1 MNKPSFRDGIVQAVE
16 QVVQLANQKGFR
28 VEIETDDNGELIT
41 YTDRKV
47 IITFSYTFDLE
58 PNLMDHRLFTLE
70 FAVFGVVTV
79 TRFDNKSFNVIKFLK
94 DNFQRIYTPIKKA
107 ITQQK
112 ADYGF
117 NQAFTQLTQGLN
129 KMSQELKEFDAI
141 DKFFQ
146 VASYLTRKGFELPEY
161 KNYQAFINDLKVNQ
175 SELYSQM
182 VFDILEADEKV
193 NNLGLEVV

>member
-1 MNKPSFRDGIVQAVE
+1 MKPSFRDGIVQAVE
-16 QVVQLANQKGFR
+16 QVIQLANQEGFR

-58 PNLMDHRLFTLE
+58 PNLMDYRLFTLE
-70 FAVFGVVTV
+70 FAVFGAVTV

-94 DNFQRIYTPIKKA
+94 DSFQKIYTPIKKA

-112 ADYGF
+112 TDYGF

-129 KMSQELKEFDAI
+129 KMSQEFDAV

-193 NNLGLEVV
+193 NQLGLEVV

>member
-1 MNKPSFRDGIVQAVE
+1 MKPSFRDGVTQAVE
-16 QVVQLANQKGFR
+16 QVIQLANQKGFR

-41 YTDRKV
+41 YTDKKV

-58 PNLMDHRLFTLE
+58 PNLMDYRLFTLE
-70 FAVFGVVTV
+70 FAVFGAVTV

-193 NNLGLEVV
+193 NQLGLEVV

>member
-1 MNKPSFRDGIVQAVE
+1 MKPSFRDGVTQAVE
-16 QVVQLANQKGFR
+16 QVVQLANNQGFR

-41 YTDRKV
+41 YTDKKV

-58 PNLMDHRLFTLE
+58 PNLMDYRLFTLE
-70 FAVFGVVTV
+70 FAVYGAVTV
-79 TRFDNKSFNVIKFLK
+79 TRFDNKTFNVIKFMK

-107 ITQQK
+107 IAEQK
-112 ADYGF
+112 ADYSF

-129 KMSQELKEFDAI
+129 RMTKDFDAV

-146 VASYLTRKGFELPEY
+146 VASYLTRKGVELPEY

-175 SELYSQM
+175 SELYAQM
-182 VFDILEADEKV
+182 VMDILEADEKV
-193 NNLGLEVV
+193 NSLGLEVV

>member
-1 MNKPSFRDGIVQAVE
+1 MKPSFRGGIVQAVE
-16 QVVQLANQKGFR
+16 QVIQLANQEGFR

-41 YTDRKV
+41 YTTNKV

-58 PNLMDHRLFTLE
+58 PNLMDYRLFTLE
-70 FAVFGVVTV
+70 FAVFGAVTV
-79 TRFDNKSFNVIKFLK
+79 TRFDNKSLNVIKFLK
-94 DNFQRIYTPIKKA
+94 DNFQRIYTPIRKA
-107 ITQQK
+107 IAQQK

-117 NQAFTQLTQGLN
+117 NQAYNQLTQGLN
-129 KMSQELKEFDAI
+129 KMKQEFDAV

-161 KNYQAFINDLKVNQ
+161 KHYQAFINDLKVNH
-175 SELYSQM
+175 SEIYSQM

-193 NNLGLEVV
+193 NQLGLEVV

>member
-1 MNKPSFRDGIVQAVE
+1 MKPSFRDGIAQAVE
-16 QVVQLANQKGFR
+16 QVVQLANQEGFR

-58 PNLMDHRLFTLE
+58 PNLMDYRLFTLE
-70 FAVFGVVTV
+70 FAVYGSVTV

-94 DNFQRIYTPIKKA
+94 DNFQKIYTPIKKA
-107 ITQQK
+107 IAQKK

-117 NQAFTQLTQGLN
+117 NQAFTKLTQGLN
-129 KMSQELKEFDAI
+129 KMKQEFDAV

-175 SELYSQM
+175 SELYIQM

-193 NNLGLEVV
+193 NQLGLEVV